1 VGLLVL
7 LLSAMAFSPGVARA
21 QPTPPTD
28 AFSGPISV
36 SFDFVFPDPEV
47 VSYSPNSTTKLCF
60 ASGESLIGDEELFC
74 YDGSSLRQV
83 SQGLDEIDELT
94 VYEQYSDA
102 VAEVQEKLSGDTE
115 SFLAE
120 VDIENTGSDDV
131 AVTLEQVGWQQ
142 IIQDMAEGSSTQA

>member
-1 VGLLVL
+1 MSEGSQFTVD
-7 LLSAMAFSPGVARA
+7 
-21 QPTPPTD
+21 PT
-28 AFSGPISV
+28 AGEGFYVFV
-36 SFDFVFPDPEV
+36 S
-47 VSYSPNSTTKLCF
+47 
-60 ASGESLIGDEELFC
+60 
-74 YDGSSLRQV
+74 
-83 SQGLDEIDELT
+83 DELT

-142 IIQDMAEGSSTQA
+142 IIQDMAEGNSTQA